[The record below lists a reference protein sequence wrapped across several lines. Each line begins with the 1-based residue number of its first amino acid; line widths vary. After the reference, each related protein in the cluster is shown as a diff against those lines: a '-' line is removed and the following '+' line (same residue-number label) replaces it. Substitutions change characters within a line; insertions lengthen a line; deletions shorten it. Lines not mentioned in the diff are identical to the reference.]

1 MRSPE
6 QYIESLDG
14 EYHISS
20 VIVQFKQENH
30 CQVKTAISELE
41 GTDIRGI
48 DDDQGKMVV
57 VVEHETERGMV
68 GIIDQLK
75 DIKGVV
81 NVSLVYHQIDDEGA
95 DTVIN

>member
-6 QYIESLDG
+6 QYVDSLEG

-20 VIVQFKQENH
+20 VIVQFKQDVH
-30 CQVKTAISELE
+30 CQVKSGINDIE
-41 GTDIRGI
+41 GAEIRGV

-68 GIIDQLK
+68 SIIDQLK
-75 DIKGVV
+75 AISGVV
-81 NVSLVYHQIDDEGA
+81 NVSLVYHQVDDEQ
-95 DTVIN
+95 D

>member
-6 QYIESLDG
+6 QYIDSLEG

-20 VIVQFKQENH
+20 VIVQFKQEGH
-30 CQVKTAISELE
+30 CQIKSAVSDIQGAE
-41 GTDIRGI
+41 IRGI

-68 GIIDQLK
+68 SIIDQLK
-75 DIKGVV
+75 DISGVV
-81 NVSLVYHQIDDEGA
+81 NVSLVYHQVDDATE
-95 DTVIN
+95 

>member
-6 QYIESLDG
+6 QYIDSLEG

-20 VIVQFKQENH
+20 VIVQFKQEHH
-30 CQVKTAISELE
+30 CQIKSAIGDIE
-41 GTDIRGI
+41 GAEIRGL

-68 GIIDQLK
+68 SIIDQLK
-75 DIKGVV
+75 DIAGVV
-81 NVSLVYHQIDDEGA
+81 NVSLVYHQVDEA
-95 DTVIN
+95 TE